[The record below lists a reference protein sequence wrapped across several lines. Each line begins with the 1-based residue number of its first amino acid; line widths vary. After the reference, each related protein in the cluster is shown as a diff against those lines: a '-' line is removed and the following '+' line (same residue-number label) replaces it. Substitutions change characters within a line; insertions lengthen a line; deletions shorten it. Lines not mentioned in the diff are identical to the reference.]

1 MYINTCVCVCVYGTC
16 RLADQC
22 KQTKPTASRWSDSCL
37 NSFYPSFFG
46 LQILFLPNASLKSGL
61 IRLLMWPTYLLIF
74 VILLYKL
81 YIAIPFI
88 YCLLLYIL
96 LQLWGIVLPYGFL
109 IYWYSTTH
117 FDKQIGIVILLHT
130 SILVSF
136 HMLCLKLN

>member
-1 MYINTCVCVCVYGTC
+1 MYINTCVCVYGTR

-37 NSFYPSFFG
+37 NYLYPSFFG

-81 YIAIPFI
+81 YI
-88 YCLLLYIL
+88 CNSVH
-96 LQLWGIVLPYGFL
+96 IVFSYTFSYSFHTAFL
-109 IYWYSTTH
+109 II
-117 FDKQIGIVILLHT
+117 DIPRHT
-130 SILVSF
+130 SINIIVHFNSCIF
-136 HMLCLKLN
+136 PHVVFKIKLILN